1 MKRSGRNLLPFVLAV
16 LIAATALPPKAV
28 GQKDSGGIAGVVRD
42 SGGAVIPGAKV
53 SVKDVDRGTEVV
65 ITTSSQGEYVASPL
79 KIGNYSV
86 TAEKEGF
93 KKTVVG
99 PIVVNIQERPEVDI
113 TLQVGSIH
121 EVMTITSEG
130 PQLQTET
137 SELGDV
143 VNGQTATTL
152 PLNGRNFA
160 QLAQLSAGVAPAEPG
175 SRINGSYGF
184 SAGGAR
190 SAQNNF
196 LLDGVDNNSNLAD
209 LLNETN
215 FVIQPSV
222 DAIAEFKVQT
232 SAYSAEFGR
241 GNGAIL
247 NAVVKSGTNSFHG
260 DLYEFI
266 RNEKLDARNAFDAF
280 GRQPYKQNQFGAT
293 LGGPI
298 IKNRTFFF
306 GDYEGLR
313 IRQATPFLELIP
325 TPAEVPQLTG
335 GVVSGGGDF
344 SANLAGPTTF
354 QDMSG
359 QFGSAGLTYN
369 VLDCNNQQTYLG
381 EIFNTRQTQ
390 TRQTPQGAPI
400 SGNFPTGFC
409 GIPIGGY
416 AGGMP
421 TNVFPAGMIDP
432 LAAALSQYWPTP
444 NTTLQGNNFLSDPHR
459 QESRNNFDVR
469 IDHKISDKDNAFG
482 RFSYENQPSFI
493 PPPFNNLLDGGGFF
507 DGTEDNSYRSVALSE
522 VHLFKSTLINEFRLG
537 YNRIN
542 SHRYQINSNENISA
556 QLDFPNVPYG
566 PNNGGLPNITFGDG
580 TAGIGSS
587 TYLPSIE
594 KQNSFVLTDNLT
606 WIRGRHSVKFGTEVR
621 IEQFT
626 IFQPAEARG
635 SLDFSNDFT
644 DNPAEPGTGG
654 SSFATMLLGI
664 SDGGGITSLH
674 NIDYRRQIYAGFAQD
689 DWKANDRLTVN
700 LGLRYEVFGTVKE
713 HNNEEGTFVFGP
725 NSMLVPSGQNEQL
738 TPTLGMS
745 IPITHGTRGLISP
758 DLNNFAPRIG
768 FAFRA
773 MDKLV
778 VRGGYGIFYGGQ
790 ENGPYSNPSPGFNP
804 PFFSAESFSTPC
816 GNLAANPT
824 VTPGLPLNCSV
835 ASLNINGSN
844 TLANGFPSTALSDP
858 NTPELY
864 SIQPN
869 LRTPYNQQWHFGV
882 QYQMP
887 ADTMLDVSYAG
898 SRGLKLFGF
907 YNGNEAAL
915 ATLPQYAA
923 LCTANFGG
931 VLACPTAERRPA
943 HAVAPGAPPGST
955 CDLSSSVTD
964 DCDPVFDT
972 SIATFRSNDVSNYNS
987 LQVRFEKRPTHGL
1000 QFQAAYTWS
1009 HALDDAS
1016 SASLGS
1022 QNAGDFRL
1030 QNDPLLEYGN
1040 ADFDVRQRFV
1050 LSYAYDLPFGKNKA
1064 FGGNVSGVWNQIIG
1078 NWQVAGITI
1087 ATTGNWYTPTDIA
1100 TNLSTS
1106 DGGGEVASPSRPN
1119 VVGNPN
1125 GHPCVQGTL
1134 FNTCAFATNTIVGSF
1149 GDAGRNIIQGP
1160 GTQNWDISLFK
1171 MFPINEE
1178 KRLEFRAEF
1187 FNAFNHYDPEFDNP
1201 ASFNSNIA
1209 TQHGLDE
1216 TAAETGCTNGSPNS
1230 NCAFGFAQ
1238 AAHDP
1243 RFIQFALKFYF

>member
-1 MKRSGRNLLPFVLAV
+1 MKRTCRKLSPFVLAV
-16 LIAATALPPKAV
+16 LVFATALTPLAV
-28 GQKDSGGIAGVVRD
+28 GQKDSGGVAGVVRD
-42 SGGAVIPGAKV
+42 SSGAVVSGAKV
-53 SVKDVDRGTEVV
+53 SVKDVDHGTEVV
-65 ITTSSQGEYVASPL
+65 VTTGLQGEYVASPL
-79 KIGNYSV
+79 KIGSYSV
-86 TAEKEGF
+86 TAEKAGF
-93 KKTVVG
+93 KQTVVG
-99 PIVVNIQERPEVDI
+99 PIVVNIQEHPEVDI
-113 TLQVGSIH
+113 TLQVGNIR

-130 PQLQTET
+130 PRLQTET
-137 SELGDV
+137 SELGQV
-143 VNGQTATTL
+143 VNGEQATTL

-175 SRINGSYGF
+175 SRINASYGF

-190 SAQNNF
+190 SVQNNF

-209 LLNETN
+209 LLNETA

-222 DAIAEFKVQT
+222 DAIQEFKVQT

-247 NAVVKSGTNSFHG
+247 NAVIKSGTNGFHG
-260 DLYEFI
+260 DAYEFI
-266 RNEKLDARNAFDAF
+266 RNDKLDARNAFDEF

-313 IRQATPFLELIP
+313 VRQATPFLELIP
-325 TPAEVPQLTG
+325 TPAMI
-335 GVVSGGGDF
+335 SGDF
-344 SANLAGPTTF
+344 SSFLDTAAPEGVNDCSGNPTY
-354 QDMSG
+354 
-359 QFGSAGLTYN
+359 A
-369 VLDCNNQQTYLG
+369 G
-381 EIFNTRQTQ
+381 EIFNTRATQ
-390 TRQTPQGAPI
+390 A
-400 SGNFPTGFC
+400 SASSPTGFC
-409 GIPIGGY
+409 GVPIGGY
-416 AGGMP
+416 TSGGLP
-421 TNVFPAGMIDP
+421 TNIFPTTPTSLIDP
-432 LAAALSQYWPTP
+432 LAAALSAYWPTP
-444 NTTLQGNNFLSDPHR
+444 NTIASANNGGNNFFSDPHR

-469 IDHKISDKDNAFG
+469 VDHKISDSDNAFA

-507 DGTEDNSYRSVALSE
+507 DGTEDNSYRSLALSE
-522 VHLFKSTLINEFRLG
+522 VHLFKPTVINEFRFG

-542 SHRYQINSNENISA
+542 SHRFQINSNENISA
-556 QLDFPNVPYG
+556 QLNFPNVPYG

-594 KQNSFVLTDNLT
+594 KQNSFVFTDNLT
-606 WIRGRHSVKFGTEVR
+606 WIRGRHSLKFGTEVR

-626 IFQPAEARG
+626 IFQPAESRG
-635 SLDFSNDFT
+635 ALTFGNDFT
-644 DNPAEPGTGG
+644 DNPAAPGTGG

-664 SDGGGITSLH
+664 ADGGGITSLH
-674 NIDYRRQIYAGFAQD
+674 NIDYRRQIYAGFTQD
-689 DWKANDRLTVN
+689 DWKATDRLTLN
-700 LGLRYEVFGTVKE
+700 LGLRYEVFSTVKE
-713 HNNEEGTFVFGP
+713 HDDEEGTFVFGP
-725 NSMLVPSGQNEQL
+725 NALLVPTGQNEPL
-738 TPTLGMS
+738 TQTLGAS
-745 IPITHGTRGLISP
+745 IPIEHGSRGLINP
-758 DLNNFAPRIG
+758 DLNNFAPRVG

-773 MDKLV
+773 TDKLV
-778 VRGGYGIFYGGQ
+778 VRSGYGIFYGGQ

-804 PFFSAESFSTPC
+804 PFFSSEAFSMPC
-816 GNLAANPT
+816 GNLAANPAY
-824 VTPGLPLNCSV
+824 PAGNELNCSV
-835 ASLNINGSN
+835 ASLNIGGSN
-844 TLANGFPSTALSDP
+844 TLANGFPATALSNP
-858 NTPELY
+858 NAPELY
-864 SIQPN
+864 SVSPN

-882 QYQMP
+882 QYQLP
-887 ADTMLDVSYAG
+887 ADTVLEVSYAG

-907 YNGNEAAL
+907 YNGNQAFPATDPQF
-915 ATLPQYAA
+915 ATL
-923 LCTANFGG
+923 CTTNFTLLG
-931 VLACPTAERRPA
+931 CPTAPRRAA

-955 CDLSSSVTD
+955 CALLPTD
-964 DCDPVFDT
+964 DCDPVFDV
-972 SIATFRSNDVSNYNS
+972 SIATFRSNAVSNYNS
-987 LQVRFEKRPTHGL
+987 LQVRLEKHPTHGL

-1030 QNDPLLEYGN
+1030 ENNPLLEYGN

-1050 LSYAYDLPFGKNKA
+1050 LSYAYDLPFGRNKA
-1064 FGGNVSGVWNQIIG
+1064 FGGNASGVLNQIIG

-1106 DGGGEVASPSRPN
+1106 DGGGEVASASRPN

-1125 GHPCVQGTL
+1125 GHPCVPGTL
-1134 FNTCAFATNTIVGSF
+1134 FNTCAFATNTVVGAF

-1160 GTQNWDISLFK
+1160 GSQNWDISLFK
-1171 MFPINEE
+1171 IFPIREQM
-1178 KRLEFRAEF
+1178 RVEFRAEF
-1187 FNAFNHYDPEFDNP
+1187 FNAFNHYDPQFDNP
-1201 ASFNSNIA
+1201 GSFNTNIA

-1216 TAAETGCTNGSPNS
+1216 TAAETGCTNGNPNS

>member
-1 MKRSGRNLLPFVLAV
+1 MKRTCGNLLPFVLAV
-16 LIAATALPPKAV
+16 LLVALAVPPVAL
-28 GQKDSGGIAGVVRD
+28 GQKDSGGVAGVVRD
-42 SGGAVIPGAKV
+42 SAGAVVPDAKI
-53 SVKDVDRGTEVV
+53 SVKDVDRGTEMVV
-65 ITTSSQGEYVASPL
+65 TTSAQGEYAASPL
-79 KIGNYSV
+79 KIGRYSI
-86 TAEKEGF
+86 TAEKVGF

-99 PIVVNIQERPEVDI
+99 PITVNIQEHPEVDI
-113 TLQVGSIH
+113 TLQVGSIR

-143 VNGQTATTL
+143 VNGEEATTL

-222 DAIAEFKVQT
+222 DAIAEFKVET

-247 NAVVKSGTNSFHG
+247 NAVIKSGTNGFHG

-266 RNEKLDARNAFDAF
+266 RNEKLDARNAFDEF

-298 IKNRTFFF
+298 VKNRTFFF

-313 IRQATPFLELIP
+313 VRQATPFLELIP
-325 TPAEVPQLTG
+325 TPAEVAGNFSSLLDTSIVTG
-335 GVVSGGGDF
+335 
-344 SANLAGPTTF
+344 A
-354 QDMSG
+354 
-359 QFGSAGLTYN
+359 
-369 VLDCNNQQTYLG
+369 DCNGNPTYAG
-381 EIFNTRQTQ
+381 EIFNTRLTK
-390 TRQTPQGAPI
+390 P
-400 SGNFPTGFC
+400 SGSSPTGFC

-416 AGGMP
+416 SGGFP
-421 TNVFPAGMIDP
+421 TNIFPSVDP
-432 LAAALSQYWPTP
+432 LAAALSAYWPTP
-444 NTTLQGNNFLSDPHR
+444 NTTASVNNGGNNFFSDPHR

-469 IDHKISDKDNAFG
+469 IDHKINDKDNAFG

-493 PPPFNNLLDGGGFF
+493 PSPFNNVLDGGGFF
-507 DGTEDNSYRSVALSE
+507 DGNEDNSYRSVALSE
-522 VHLFKSTLINEFRLG
+522 VHLFKSNLINEFRLG

-542 SHRYQINSNENISA
+542 SHRYQLNSNENISA

-606 WIRGRHSVKFGTEVR
+606 WIRGRHSLKFGTEVR

-635 SLDFSNDFT
+635 ALSFGNDFT
-644 DNPAEPGTGG
+644 DNPAAPGTGG

-664 SDGGGITSLH
+664 ADGGGITSLH

-700 LGLRYEVFGTVKE
+700 LGLRYEVFSTVKE

-725 NSMLVPSGQNEQL
+725 NSMLVPSGQNEPL
-738 TPTLGMS
+738 TPLLAAS
-745 IPITHGTRGLISP
+745 IPIEHGSRGLINP

-773 MDKLV
+773 TNKLV
-778 VRGGYGIFYGGQ
+778 VRSGYGIFYGGQ

-804 PFFSAESFSTPC
+804 PFFSSESFSTPC
-816 GNLAANPT
+816 GNLAANPAF
-824 VTPGLPLNCSV
+824 TPGQPLNCSV

-844 TLANGFPSTALSDP
+844 TLANGFPSTALSNP

-864 SIQPN
+864 SVSPN
-869 LRTPYNQQWHFGV
+869 LRTPYNQQWHFGL

-907 YNGNEAAL
+907 YNGNEEAL

-923 LCTANFGG
+923 LCIANFGG
-931 VLACPTAERRPA
+931 VLSCPSAERRPA

-955 CDLSSSVTD
+955 CNLSPTD

-1064 FGGNVSGVWNQIIG
+1064 FGGNASGVWNQIIG
-1078 NWQVAGITI
+1078 NWQVAGIVI

-1106 DGGGEVASPSRPN
+1106 DGGGEVASASRPN

-1160 GTQNWDISLFK
+1160 GSQNWDISLFK
-1171 MFPINEE
+1171 IFPIGEQ

-1201 ASFNSNIA
+1201 SSFNTNIA

-1216 TAAETGCTNGSPNS
+1216 TAAETGCTNGNPNS

>member
-1 MKRSGRNLLPFVLAV
+1 MKRICRKLSPFVLAV
-16 LIAATALPPKAV
+16 LVFATALTPIAV
-28 GQKDSGGIAGVVRD
+28 AQKDSGGVAGVVRD
-42 SGGAVIPGAKV
+42 ASGAVVPGAKV

-65 ITTSSQGEYVASPL
+65 VTTGLQGEYTASPL
-79 KIGNYSV
+79 KIGSYSV
-86 TAEKEGF
+86 SAEKTGF

-99 PIVVNIQERPEVDI
+99 PIVVNIQEHPEVDI
-113 TLQVGSIH
+113 TLQVGNIH
-121 EVMTITSEG
+121 EVMTITSEA

-137 SELGDV
+137 SELGQV
-143 VNGQTATTL
+143 VNGAQATTL

-175 SRINGSYGF
+175 SRINASYGF

-190 SAQNNF
+190 SEQNNF

-209 LLNETN
+209 LLNETA

-222 DAIAEFKVQT
+222 DAIEEFKVQT

-247 NAVVKSGTNSFHG
+247 NAVIKSGTNSFHG
-260 DLYEFI
+260 DAYEFI
-266 RNEKLDARNAFDAF
+266 RNEKLDARNAFDTS
-280 GRQPYKQNQFGAT
+280 RQPYKQNQFGAT

-325 TPAEVPQLTG
+325 TPAEVPQVSG
-335 GVVSGGGDF
+335 GVVVGGGDF
-344 SANLAGPTTF
+344 SSNLAGPTTF
-354 QDMSG
+354 QDTNG
-359 QFGSAGLTYN
+359 QFGGVNAVYN

-381 EIFNTRQTQ
+381 ELFNTRQTQ
-390 TRQTPQGAPI
+390 QIAA

-409 GIPIGGY
+409 GVPIGGY
-416 AGGMP
+416 AGGLP
-421 TNVFPAGMIDP
+421 TNVFPTGAIDP
-432 LAAALSQYWPTP
+432 LAAALSAYWPTP
-444 NTTLQGNNFLSDPHR
+444 NTTPTVNNGGNNFLSDPHR
-459 QESRNNFDVR
+459 QETRNNFDVR

-507 DGTEDNSYRSVALSE
+507 DGTEDNSYRSLALSE
-522 VHLFKSTLINEFRLG
+522 VHLFKPNLINEFRLG

-542 SHRYQINSNENISA
+542 SHRFQINSNENISA

-594 KQNSFVLTDNLT
+594 KQNSYVFTDNLT
-606 WIRGRHSVKFGTEVR
+606 WIRGRHSLKFGTEVR
-621 IEQFT
+621 MEQFT

-635 SLDFSNDFT
+635 ALGFSNDFT
-644 DNPAEPGTGG
+644 DNPAAPGTGG
-654 SSFATMLLGI
+654 SSFATMLLGV

-689 DWKANDRLTVN
+689 DWKASERLTVN
-700 LGLRYEVFGTVKE
+700 LGLRYEVFSTVKE
-713 HNNEEGTFVFGP
+713 HNNEEGTFVYGP
-725 NSMLVPSGQNEQL
+725 NAMLVPSGQNEPLTQL
-738 TPTLGMS
+738 LGAS
-745 IPITHGTRGLISP
+745 IPIEHGSRGLINP

-773 MDKLV
+773 TDKLV
-778 VRGGYGIFYGGQ
+778 VRSGYGIFYGGQ

-804 PFFSAESFSTPC
+804 PFFSSESFSTPC

-824 VTPGLPLNCSV
+824 VTPGQPLNCSV
-835 ASLNINGSN
+835 ASLNIGGSN
-844 TLANGFPSTALSDP
+844 TLANGFPATALSNP

-864 SIQPN
+864 SVSPN

-887 ADTMLDVSYAG
+887 ANTMLDVSYAG

-907 YNGNEAAL
+907 YNGNQAVPATDPRF
-915 ATLPQYAA
+915 ATL
-923 LCTANFGG
+923 CTENGNTLLG
-931 VLACPTAERRPA
+931 CPTAPRRPA
-943 HAVAPGAPPGST
+943 HGVAPGAPAGAT
-955 CDLSSSVTD
+955 CDLGPND
-964 DCDPVFDT
+964 NCDPVFDT

-1030 QNDPLLEYGN
+1030 QTNPLLEYGN

-1064 FGGNVSGVWNQIIG
+1064 FGGNASGVLNQIIG
-1078 NWQVAGITI
+1078 GWQVAGITI
-1087 ATTGNWYTPTDIA
+1087 ATTGNWYTPTDIS

-1106 DGGGEVASPSRPN
+1106 DGGGEVASASRPN

-1125 GHPCVQGTL
+1125 AHPCVPGTL
-1134 FNTCAFATNTIVGSF
+1134 FNTCAFATNTVVGAF
-1149 GDAGRNIIQGP
+1149 GNAGRNIIQGP
-1160 GTQNWDISLFK
+1160 GVQNWDISLFK
-1171 MFPINEE
+1171 IFPIREQMHM
-1178 KRLEFRAEF
+1178 EFRAEF

-1201 ASFNSNIA
+1201 GSFNSNIA

-1216 TAAETGCTNGSPNS
+1216 TAAETGCTNGNPNS

-1243 RFIQFALKFYF
+1243 RLIQFALKFYF

>member
-1 MKRSGRNLLPFVLAV
+1 MKRTCRSLSPFVLAV
-16 LIAATALPPKAV
+16 LLVSMALPPAV
-28 GQKDSGGIAGVVRD
+28 LGQKDSGGITGVVRD
-42 SGGAVIPGAKV
+42 SAGAVIPAAKI
-53 SVKDVDRGTEVV
+53 SVKDVDRGTETVV
-65 ITTSSQGEYVASPL
+65 TTSSQGEYVASPL
-79 KIGNYSV
+79 KIGRYSV
-86 TAEKEGF
+86 TAEKDGF

-99 PIVVNIQERPEVDI
+99 PITVNIQEIPEVDI
-113 TLQVGSIH
+113 TLTVGSIH
-121 EVMTITSEG
+121 EVMTITSQG

-175 SRINGSYGF
+175 SRINASYGF

-190 SAQNNF
+190 SEQNNF
-196 LLDGVDNNSNLAD
+196 LLDGIDNNSNLAD
-209 LLNETN
+209 LLNETA

-232 SAYSAEFGR
+232 NAYSAEFGR

-247 NAVVKSGTNSFHG
+247 NASIKSGTNDFHG
-260 DLYEFI
+260 DAYEFL
-266 RNEKLDARNAFDAF
+266 RNEKLDARNAFDEF

-293 LGGPI
+293 FGGPI

-313 IRQATPFLELIP
+313 VRQATPFLELIP
-325 TPAEVPQLTG
+325 TPAEIAGNFSSILDTSIVTG
-335 GVVSGGGDF
+335 
-344 SANLAGPTTF
+344 T
-354 QDMSG
+354 
-359 QFGSAGLTYN
+359 
-369 VLDCNNQQTYLG
+369 DCNGNPTYAG
-381 EIFNTRQTQ
+381 EIFNTRLTQ
-390 TRQTPQGAPI
+390 A
-400 SGNFPTGFC
+400 SGSSPTGFC

-416 AGGMP
+416 SGGFP
-421 TNVFPAGMIDP
+421 TNIFPSVDP
-432 LAAALSQYWPTP
+432 LAARLSTYWPAP
-444 NTTLQGNNFLSDPHR
+444 NTTATANNGGNNFFSDPHR

-469 IDHKISDKDNAFG
+469 IDHKINDKDNAFG

-493 PPPFNNLLDGGGFF
+493 PSPFNNLLDGGGFF
-507 DGTEDNSYRSVALSE
+507 DGNEDNSYRSLALSE
-522 VHLFKSTLINEFRLG
+522 VHLFKSNLINEFRAG

-542 SHRYQINSNENISA
+542 SHRYQLNANENISS
-556 QLDFPNVPYG
+556 QVGFPNVPFS

-594 KQNSFVLTDNLT
+594 KQNSFVFTDNVT
-606 WIRGRHSVKFGTEVR
+606 WIRGHHSVKFGTEVR

-626 IFQPAEARG
+626 IFQPAESRG
-635 SLDFSNDFT
+635 FLTFGNDFT
-644 DNPAEPGTGG
+644 DNPAAPGTGG
-654 SSFATMLLGI
+654 SSFATMLLGVA
-664 SDGGGITSLH
+664 DGGGITSLH
-674 NIDYRRQIYAGFAQD
+674 NIDYRRQTYAGFTQD
-689 DWKANDRLTVN
+689 DWKASDRLTVN
-700 LGLRYEVFGTVKE
+700 LGLRYEVFSTVKE

-725 NSMLVPSGQNEQL
+725 NTMLVPSGQNEQL
-738 TPTLGMS
+738 TPLLAAS
-745 IPITHGTRGLISP
+745 IPITHGNRGLISP

-768 FAFRA
+768 FAFQA
-773 MDKLV
+773 MNKLV
-778 VRGGYGIFYGGQ
+778 LRGGYGIFYGGQ

-804 PFFSAESFSTPC
+804 PFFSSESFSTPC
-816 GNLAANPT
+816 GNLASNPAFPAGN
-824 VTPGLPLNCSV
+824 VLNCSI
-835 ASLNINGSN
+835 ASLNMNGSN
-844 TLANGFPSTALSDP
+844 TLANGFPPTALSNP

-864 SIQPN
+864 SISPN
-869 LRTPYNQQWHFGV
+869 LRTPYTQQWHLGW

-923 LCTANFGG
+923 LCIANFGG
-931 VLACPTAERRPA
+931 LLACPTAERRPA

-955 CDLSSSVTD
+955 CDLSPTD

-1000 QFQAAYTWS
+1000 QFQASYTWS

-1022 QNAGDFRL
+1022 QNAGDFRF

-1064 FGGNVSGVWNQIIG
+1064 FGGSASGVWNQIIG

-1087 ATTGNWYTPTDIA
+1087 ASTGNWYTPTDIA

-1106 DGGGEVASPSRPN
+1106 DGGGEVASAARPN

-1125 GHPCVQGTL
+1125 GHPCVPGTL
-1134 FNTCAFATNTIVGSF
+1134 FNTCAFATNTVIGSF

-1160 GTQNWDISLFK
+1160 GVQNWDISLFK
-1171 MFPINEE
+1171 IFPISEQ
-1178 KRLEFRAEF
+1178 KHLEFRAEF
-1187 FNAFNHYDPEFDNP
+1187 FNAFNHYDAEFDNP
-1201 ASFNSNIA
+1201 GSFNTNIA
-1209 TQHGLDE
+1209 TQHGTDE
-1216 TAAETGCTNGSPNS
+1216 TAAETGCSNGNTNS

>member
-1 MKRSGRNLLPFVLAV
+1 MKRSRRSLSPFVLAV
-16 LIAATALPPKAV
+16 LVVAIAVPPSAV

-53 SVKDVDRGTEVV
+53 SVKDVDRGTETAV
-65 ITTSSQGEYVASPL
+65 TTGAQGEYVASPL
-79 KIGNYSV
+79 KIGSYSV

-99 PIVVNIQERPEVDI
+99 PIVVNIQEHPEVDI
-113 TLQVGSIH
+113 TLTVGSIR
-121 EVMTITSEG
+121 EVMTITSTG

-137 SELGDV
+137 SELGQV
-143 VNGQTATTL
+143 VNGQEATTL

-175 SRINGSYGF
+175 SRINASYGF

-190 SAQNNF
+190 SEQNNF

-209 LLNETN
+209 LLNETA

-222 DAIAEFKVQT
+222 DAIQEFKVQT

-247 NAVVKSGTNSFHG
+247 NAVIKSGTNGFHG
-260 DLYEFI
+260 DVYEFL
-266 RNEKLDARNAFDAF
+266 RNEKFDARNAFDTS
-280 GRQPYKQNQFGAT
+280 RQPYKQNQFGAT
-293 LGGPI
+293 LGGPL

-325 TPAEVPQLTG
+325 TPSEVPQLSG
-335 GVVSGGGDF
+335 AVVVGGGDF
-344 SANLAGPTTF
+344 SSNLAGPVTF
-354 QDMSG
+354 QDTNG
-359 QFGSAGLTYN
+359 QFGSLNAVYP

-381 EIFNTRQTQ
+381 ELFNTRQTLPV
-390 TRQTPQGAPI
+390 TA
-400 SGNFPTGFC
+400 SGNFSTGFC
-409 GIPIGGY
+409 GVPIGGY

-421 TNVFPAGMIDP
+421 TNIFPAGTIDP
-432 LAAALSQYWPTP
+432 LAAALSAYWPTP
-444 NTTLQGNNFLSDPHR
+444 NTTPTVNNGGNNFLSDPHR
-459 QESRNNFDVR
+459 QETRNNFDVR

-507 DGTEDNSYRSVALSE
+507 DGTEDNSYRSLALSE
-522 VHLFKSTLINEFRLG
+522 VHLFKPNVINEFRLG

-542 SHRYQINSNENISA
+542 SHRFQINSNENISA
-556 QLDFPNVPYG
+556 QLNFPNVPFG

-594 KQNSFVLTDNLT
+594 KQNSFVFTDNLT
-606 WIRGRHSVKFGTEVR
+606 WVRGRHSLKFGTEVR

-635 SLDFSNDFT
+635 ALSFGNDFT
-644 DNPAEPGTGG
+644 DNPAAPGSGG
-654 SSFATMLLGI
+654 SSFATMLLGVA
-664 SDGGGITSLH
+664 DGGGITSLH

-689 DWKANDRLTVN
+689 DWKATDRLTVN
-700 LGLRYEVFGTVKE
+700 LGLRYEVFSTVKE

-725 NSMLVPSGQNEQL
+725 NSILVPSGQNEPLTQL
-738 TPTLGMS
+738 LGASM
-745 IPITHGTRGLISP
+745 PIEHGSRGLINP

-768 FAFRA
+768 FALRA
-773 MDKLV
+773 TDKLV
-778 VRGGYGIFYGGQ
+778 IRSGYGIFYGGQ

-804 PFFSAESFSTPC
+804 PFFSSESFSSPC
-816 GNLAANPT
+816 ENLASNPAF
-824 VTPGLPLNCSV
+824 PAGNPLNCSI
-835 ASLNINGSN
+835 ASLNMGGSN
-844 TLANGFPSTALSDP
+844 TLANGFPATALSNP

-864 SIQPN
+864 SVSPN

-907 YNGNEAAL
+907 YNGNQAVP
-915 ATLPQYAA
+915 ATDPLFATA
-923 LCTANFGG
+923 CTTNGNTLLG
-931 VLACPTAERRPA
+931 CPTAPRRPA
-943 HAVAPGAPPGST
+943 HGVAPGAPAGAT
-955 CDLSSSVTD
+955 CDLGPND

-1000 QFQAAYTWS
+1000 SFQASYTWS

-1030 QNDPLLEYGN
+1030 QTDPMLEYGN

-1050 LSYAYDLPFGKNKA
+1050 MSYAYELPFGKNKA
-1064 FGGNVSGVWNQIIG
+1064 FGGNASGLLNQIIG
-1078 NWQVAGITI
+1078 GWQVAGIVI
-1087 ATTGNWYTPTDIA
+1087 ATTGNWYTPTDIS
-1100 TNLSTS
+1100 TDKSTS
-1106 DGGGEVASPSRPN
+1106 DGGGEVASASRPN
-1119 VVGNPN
+1119 VVENPN
-1125 GHPCVQGTL
+1125 GHPCVPGTL
-1134 FNTCAFATNTIVGSF
+1134 FNTCAFATNTVIGAF

-1171 MFPINEE
+1171 FFPIREQMH
-1178 KRLEFRAEF
+1178 LEFRAEF

-1201 ASFNSNIA
+1201 GSFNTNIA

-1216 TAAETGCTNGSPNS
+1216 TALETGCTNGNLNS

-1243 RFIQFALKFYF
+1243 RLIQFALKFYF

>member
-1 MKRSGRNLLPFVLAV
+1 MKIACRNLSPFVLAV
-16 LIAATALPPKAV
+16 LLVAMAVPPLAL
-28 GQKDSGGIAGVVRD
+28 GQKDSGGVAGVVRD
-42 SGGAVIPGAKV
+42 PAGAVVPGVKI

-65 ITTSSQGEYVASPL
+65 VTTSAQGEYVASPL
-79 KIGNYSV
+79 KIGNYSI
-86 TAEKEGF
+86 TAEKAGF
-93 KKTVVG
+93 KKTVIG
-99 PIVVNIQERPEVDI
+99 PIVVNIQEHPEVDI
-113 TLQVGSIH
+113 ALTVGSIH

-175 SRINGSYGF
+175 SRVNATYGF

-190 SAQNNF
+190 TEQNNF

-209 LLNETN
+209 LLNETT
-215 FVIQPSV
+215 FVIQPSI

-232 SAYSAEFGR
+232 NSYSAEFGR

-247 NAVVKSGTNSFHG
+247 NAVIKSGTNGFHG

-293 LGGPI
+293 IGGPL

-325 TPAEVPQLTG
+325 TPAMI
-335 GVVSGGGDF
+335 GGDF
-344 SANLAGPTTF
+344 SSLLTTTVT
-354 QDMSG
+354 G
-359 QFGSAGLTYN
+359 T
-369 VLDCNNQQTYLG
+369 DCNGQNTYAG
-381 EIFNTRQTQ
+381 EIFNTRLTQ
-390 TRQTPQGAPI
+390 VLA
-400 SGNFPTGFC
+400 SSPTGFC
-409 GIPIGGY
+409 GVPIGGAY
-416 AGGMP
+416 PAGGMP
-421 TNVFPAGMIDP
+421 SNIFPSVDP
-432 LAAALSQYWPTP
+432 LAATISTYWPTP
-444 NTTLQGNNFLSDPHR
+444 NANIGGDNFLSDPHR

-507 DGTEDNSYRSVALSE
+507 DGVEDNSYRSLALSE
-522 VHLFKSTLINEFRLG
+522 VHLFKSNLINEFRFG

-542 SHRYQINSNENISA
+542 SHRYQLNANEDISS

-587 TYLPSIE
+587 GYLPSIE

-606 WIRGRHSVKFGTEVR
+606 WIRGHHSLKYGTEVR

-626 IFQPAEARG
+626 IFQPADSRG
-635 SLDFSNDFT
+635 SLAFGNDFT
-644 DNPAEPGTGG
+644 DNPAAPGTGG
-654 SSFATMLLGI
+654 SSFATMLLGVA
-664 SDGGGITSLH
+664 DGGGITSLH
-674 NIDYRRQIYAGFAQD
+674 NIDYRRQIYAGFGQD
-689 DWKANDRLTVN
+689 DWKVSDRLTVN
-700 LGLRYEVFGTVKE
+700 MGLRYEVFSTVKE
-713 HNNEEGTFVFGP
+713 HNNEEGTFVL
-725 NSMLVPSGQNEQL
+725 SSASLLVPDGQNETL
-738 TPTLGMS
+738 TPTLAAS
-745 IPITHGTRGLISP
+745 IPIIHGSRGLIPP
-758 DLNNFAPRIG
+758 DLHNFAPRIG

-773 MDKLV
+773 TDKLV
-778 VRGGYGIFYGGQ
+778 VRSGYGIFYGGQ

-804 PFFSAESFSTPC
+804 PFFSSESFAAPC
-816 GNLAANPT
+816 SNLASNPFYAPGTPSAN
-824 VTPGLPLNCSV
+824 PLNCSELQ
-835 ASLNINGSN
+835 LNTVPTGGATNSN
-844 TLANGFPSTALSDP
+844 TLANGFPANALSNP
-858 NTPELY
+858 NSPELY

-869 LRTPYNQQWHFGV
+869 LKIPFNQQYHFGL

-887 ADTMLDVSYAG
+887 ADTVLDVSYAG
-898 SRGLKLFGF
+898 SHGERLYGF
-907 YNGNEAAL
+907 YNGNEVVPASD
-915 ATLPQYAA
+915 PQFAA
-923 LCTANFGG
+923 LCAASFGN
-931 VLACPTAERRPA
+931 LLNCPTAPRRPVHGA
-943 HAVAPGAPPGST
+943 TPGAPGP
-955 CDLSSSVTD
+955 CDLNNATD
-964 DCDPVFDT
+964 PNNCNPVFDT
-972 SIATFRSNDVSNYNS
+972 GIATFRSNDLSNYNS

-1000 QFQAAYTWS
+1000 QFQVAYTWS

-1022 QNAGDFRL
+1022 QNQGDFRL
-1030 QNDPLLEYGN
+1030 QTNPMLEYGS

-1064 FGGNVSGVWNQIIG
+1064 FGGNASGVLNQIIG

-1087 ATTGNWYTPTDIA
+1087 ATTGNWFTPTDIS

-1106 DGGGEVASPSRPN
+1106 DGGGEVASASRPN

-1125 GHPCVQGTL
+1125 GQPCVPGTL
-1134 FNTCAFATNTIVGSF
+1134 FNTCAFATNAVIGSF

-1160 GTQNWDISLFK
+1160 GVQNWDISLFK
-1171 MFPINEE
+1171 IFPISEQ
-1178 KRLEFRAEF
+1178 KRVEFRAEF
-1187 FNAFNHYDPEFDNP
+1187 FNAFNHYDPEFSNP
-1201 ASFNSNIA
+1201 GNFSDTNLA
-1209 TQHGLDE
+1209 TEHGLGE
-1216 TAAETGCTNGSPNS
+1216 TAAEAGCSNNNTNS

>member
-1 MKRSGRNLLPFVLAV
+1 MKRSGRKLLPFVLAV
-16 LIAATALPPKAV
+16 LVVAAALPPQAF

-42 SGGAVIPGAKV
+42 SAGAVIPDAKV

-65 ITTSSQGEYVASPL
+65 VTTSSQGEYVASPL
-79 KIGNYSV
+79 KIGSYTV
-86 TAEKEGF
+86 TAEKAGF
-93 KKTVVG
+93 KKTAVG
-99 PIVVNIQERPEVDI
+99 PITVNIQEHPEVDI

-121 EVMTITSEG
+121 EVMTITSQG

-137 SELGDV
+137 SELGQV
-143 VNGQTATTL
+143 VNGEEATTL

-160 QLAQLSAGVAPAEPG
+160 QLAQLTAGVAPAEPG

-184 SAGGAR
+184 SADGAR
-190 SAQNNF
+190 SEQNNF

-209 LLNETN
+209 LLNETA

-232 SAYSAEFGR
+232 NSYSAEFGR

-247 NAVVKSGTNSFHG
+247 NAVIKSGTNGLHG

-266 RNEKLDARNAFDAF
+266 RNDKLDARNAFDEF
-280 GRQPYKQNQFGAT
+280 GRQPYQQNQFGAT

-313 IRQATPFLELIP
+313 VRQATPFLELIP
-325 TPAEVPQLTG
+325 TPAEVAGNFSSLLDTSIVTG
-335 GVVSGGGDF
+335 
-344 SANLAGPTTF
+344 T
-354 QDMSG
+354 
-359 QFGSAGLTYN
+359 
-369 VLDCNNQQTYLG
+369 DCNGQNTYAG
-381 EIFNTRQTQ
+381 EIFNTRLTQ
-390 TRQTPQGAPI
+390 AL
-400 SGNFPTGFC
+400 SPTTFC

-416 AGGMP
+416 SGGFP
-421 TNVFPAGMIDP
+421 TNVFPSVDP
-432 LAAALSQYWPTP
+432 LAAALSAYWPTP
-444 NTTLQGNNFLSDPHR
+444 NTTASANNGGNNFFSDPHR
-459 QESRNNFDVR
+459 QESRNNFDIR
-469 IDHKISDKDNAFG
+469 IDHKINDKDNAFG

-493 PPPFNNLLDGGGFF
+493 PSPFNNLLDGGGFF
-507 DGTEDNSYRSVALSE
+507 DGNEDNSYRSVALSE
-522 VHLFKSTLINEFRLG
+522 VHLFKSNLINEFRLG

-542 SHRYQINSNENISA
+542 SHRYQLNSDENISA

-606 WIRGRHSVKFGTEVR
+606 WIRGHHSLKFGTEVR

-635 SLDFSNDFT
+635 ALSFGNDFT
-644 DNPAEPGTGG
+644 DNPAAPGTGG

-664 SDGGGITSLH
+664 ADGGGITSLH
-674 NIDYRRQIYAGFAQD
+674 NIDYRRQIYAGFGQD

-700 LGLRYEVFGTVKE
+700 LGLRYEVFSTVKE
-713 HNNEEGTFVFGP
+713 HNDEEGTFVFGP
-725 NSMLVPSGQNEQL
+725 NSLLVPTGQNEAL
-738 TPTLGMS
+738 TPLLAAS
-745 IPITHGTRGLISP
+745 IPIQHGSRGLISP

-768 FAFRA
+768 FAYRA
-773 MDKLV
+773 TNKLV
-778 VRGGYGIFYGGQ
+778 VRSGYGIFYGGQ

-804 PFFSAESFSTPC
+804 PFFSSESLSTPC
-816 GNLAANPT
+816 GNLAANPA
-824 VTPGLPLNCSV
+824 VTPGQPLNCSI
-835 ASLNINGSN
+835 ASLNMNGSN
-844 TLANGFPSTALSDP
+844 TLANGFPPTALSNP

-864 SIQPN
+864 SVSPN

-923 LCTANFGG
+923 LCIANFGG

-943 HAVAPGAPPGST
+943 HGIAPGAPPGST
-955 CDLSSSVTD
+955 CNLSLTD

-972 SIATFRSNDVSNYNS
+972 SLATFRSNDVSNYNS

-1022 QNAGDFRL
+1022 QNAGDFRF

-1050 LSYAYDLPFGKNKA
+1050 MSYAYDLPFGKNKA
-1064 FGGNVSGVWNQIIG
+1064 FGGSASGIWNQIIG
-1078 NWQVAGITI
+1078 NWQVAGIVI

-1106 DGGGEVASPSRPN
+1106 DGGGEVASASRPN
-1119 VVGNPN
+1119 VVGNPD

-1171 MFPINEE
+1171 IFPITEQ

-1201 ASFNSNIA
+1201 SSFNTNIA

-1216 TAAETGCTNGSPNS
+1216 TAAETGCSNGNTNS

>member
-1 MKRSGRNLLPFVLAV
+1 MKRTCLNLSPFVLAV
-16 LIAATALPPKAV
+16 LVVLAVPPLAV

-42 SGGAVIPGAKV
+42 SGGAVVPGVKV
-53 SVKDVDRGTEVV
+53 TIKDVDRGTEVV
-65 ITTSSQGEYVASPL
+65 VTTSAQGEYVANPL
-79 KIGNYSV
+79 KIGSYSV
-86 TAEKEGF
+86 SAEKTGF
-93 KKTVVG
+93 RRTVVG
-99 PIVVNIQERPEVDI
+99 PIVVNIQEHPEVDF

-121 EVMTITSEG
+121 EVVTITSEG

-175 SRINGSYGF
+175 SRINASYGF

-190 SAQNNF
+190 SEQNNF
-196 LLDGVDNNSNLAD
+196 LLDGIDNNSNLAD
-209 LLNETN
+209 LLNETA

-232 SAYSAEFGR
+232 NSYSAEFGR

-247 NAVVKSGTNSFHG
+247 NAAIKSGTNGFHG
-260 DLYEFI
+260 DAYEFL
-266 RNEKLDARNAFDAF
+266 RNDKLDARNAFDTV
-280 GRQPYKQNQFGAT
+280 RQPYKQNQFGAT

-325 TPAEVPQLTG
+325 TPAMITG
-335 GVVSGGGDF
+335 NF
-344 SANLAGPTTF
+344 SSFLVTSTVTGK
-354 QDMSG
+354 
-359 QFGSAGLTYN
+359 
-369 VLDCNNQQTYLG
+369 DCNGNPTYAG
-381 EIFNTRQTQ
+381 EIFNTRLTE
-390 TRQTPQGAPI
+390 A
-400 SGNFPTGFC
+400 SASSPTGFC

-416 AGGMP
+416 ANGFP
-421 TNVFPAGMIDP
+421 TNIFPAHSIDP
-432 LAAALSQYWPTP
+432 LAARLSAFWPAP
-444 NTTLQGNNFLSDPHR
+444 NTTPTANNGGNNFLSDPER
-459 QESRNNFDVR
+459 QETRNNFDVR
-469 IDHKISDKDNAFG
+469 IDHKIGDKDNSFG

-493 PPPFNNLLDGGGFF
+493 PPPFNNELDGGGFF
-507 DGTEDNSYRSVALSE
+507 DGVEDDSYRSLALSE
-522 VHLFKSTLINEFRLG
+522 VHLFQPTVINEFRFG

-542 SHRYQINSNENISA
+542 AHRFQLNANEDLAA
-556 QLDFPNVPYG
+556 QLDFPGVPYS
-566 PNNGGLPNITFGDG
+566 PDNGGLPNITFGDG

-587 TYLPSIE
+587 EYLPSIE

-606 WIRGRHSVKFGTEVR
+606 WIKGRHSLKFGTEVR

-626 IFQPAEARG
+626 IFQPAASRG
-635 SLDFSNDFT
+635 GLTFGNDFT
-644 DNPAEPGTGG
+644 DNPAAPGTGG
-654 SSFATMLLGI
+654 SSFATMLLGVA
-664 SDGGGITSLH
+664 DGGVITSLH
-674 NIDYRRQIYAGFAQD
+674 NIDYRRQIYAGFTQD
-689 DWKANDRLTVN
+689 DWKATDRLTLN
-700 LGLRYEVFGTVKE
+700 LGLRYEVFSTVKE

-725 NSMLVPSGQNEQL
+725 NSMLVPQGQNEPL
-738 TPTLGMS
+738 TPTLAAS

-758 DLNNFAPRIG
+758 DLDNFAPRFG
-768 FAFRA
+768 FAFQA

-804 PFFSAESFSTPC
+804 PFFSSEAYSTPC
-816 GNLAANPT
+816 GNLASNPAF
-824 VTPGLPLNCSV
+824 PAGNALNCSV

-844 TLANGFPSTALSDP
+844 TLANGFPSNALSNP
-858 NTPELY
+858 NAPELY

-869 LRTPYNQQWHFGV
+869 LRIPFTQQWHFGV

-887 ADTMLDVSYAG
+887 AQTVLDVSYAA
-898 SRGLKLFGF
+898 SRGLRLYGF
-907 YNGNEAAL
+907 YNGNQAAP
-915 ATLPQYAA
+915 ATLPQFAA

-931 VLACPTAERRPA
+931 LLSCPTAERRPA
-943 HAVAPGAPPGST
+943 HAVDPGAPAGST
-955 CDLSSSVTD
+955 CNLSLTD

-1000 QFQAAYTWS
+1000 QFQLAYTWS

-1022 QNAGDFRL
+1022 QNQGDFRL
-1030 QNDPLLEYGN
+1030 QNNPMLEYGN

-1050 LSYAYDLPFGKNKA
+1050 LSYAYDLPFGKNKP

-1078 NWQVAGITI
+1078 NWQVAGITL
-1087 ATTGNWYTPTDIA
+1087 ATTGNWYTPTDIS

-1106 DGGGEVASPSRPN
+1106 DGGGEVASASRPN

-1134 FNTCAFATNTIVGSF
+1134 FNTCAFATNTVIGSF

-1160 GTQNWDISLFK
+1160 GIQNWDISLYKF
-1171 MFPINEE
+1171 FPISEQ
-1178 KRLEFRAEF
+1178 KRIEFRAEF
-1187 FNAFNHYDPEFDNP
+1187 FNAFNHYDPEFSNP
-1201 ASFNSNIA
+1201 GNFSDTNIA
-1209 TQHGLDE
+1209 TEHGLDE
-1216 TAAETGCTNGSPNS
+1216 TAAETGCTNGNSNS

-1243 RFIQFALKFYF
+1243 RFIQFGLKFYF

>member
-1 MKRSGRNLLPFVLAV
+1 MRWAMKRSGQRLSPFVLAV
-16 LIAATALPPKAV
+16 LVAATALPPQAFA
-28 GQKDSGGIAGVVRD
+28 QKDSGGIAGVVRD
-42 SGGAVIPGAKV
+42 SAGAVVPGAKV
-53 SVKDVDRGTEVV
+53 SVTDVDRGTEVV
-65 ITTSSQGEYVASPL
+65 VTTSSQGEYVASPL
-79 KIGNYSV
+79 KIGSYTV
-86 TAEKEGF
+86 TVEKDGF
-93 KKTVVG
+93 KKTAVG
-99 PIVVNIQERPEVDI
+99 PITVNIQEHPEVDI
-113 TLQVGSIH
+113 ALQVGSIH
-121 EVMTITSEG
+121 EVMTITSQG

-175 SRINGSYGF
+175 SRVNATYGF

-190 SAQNNF
+190 TEQNNF

-209 LLNETN
+209 LLNETT

-232 SAYSAEFGR
+232 NSYGAEFGR

-247 NAVVKSGTNSFHG
+247 NAVIKSGTNGFHG

-266 RNEKLDARNAFDAF
+266 RNDKLDARNAFDEF

-313 IRQATPFLELIP
+313 VRQATPFLELIP
-325 TPAEVPQLTG
+325 TPAEVGGNFSSLLDTSIVTG
-335 GVVSGGGDF
+335 
-344 SANLAGPTTF
+344 T
-354 QDMSG
+354 
-359 QFGSAGLTYN
+359 
-369 VLDCNNQQTYLG
+369 DCNGNPTYAG
-381 EIFNTRQTQ
+381 EIFNTRLTQ
-390 TRQTPQGAPI
+390 ALP
-400 SGNFPTGFC
+400 SSPTGFC

-416 AGGMP
+416 SGGFP
-421 TNVFPAGMIDP
+421 TNIFPSVDS
-432 LAAALSQYWPTP
+432 LAATISTYWPTP
-444 NTTLQGNNFLSDPHR
+444 NATASAINGGNNFFSDPHR

-469 IDHKISDKDNAFG
+469 IDHKINDKDNAFG

-493 PPPFNNLLDGGGFF
+493 PSPFNNLLDGGGFF
-507 DGTEDNSYRSVALSE
+507 DGTEDNSYRSLALSE
-522 VHLFKSTLINEFRLG
+522 VHLFRPTLVNEFRLG

-542 SHRYQINSNENISA
+542 SHRYQLNSGENLSA

-587 TYLPSIE
+587 EYLPSIE
-594 KQNSFVLTDNLT
+594 KQNSFVFTDNVT
-606 WIRGRHSVKFGTEVR
+606 WIRGHHSLKFGTEVR

-635 SLDFSNDFT
+635 ALTFGNDFT
-644 DNPAEPGTGG
+644 DNPAAPGTGG
-654 SSFATMLLGI
+654 SSFASMLLGI
-664 SDGGGITSLH
+664 PDGGGITSLH

-700 LGLRYEVFGTVKE
+700 LGLRYEVFSTVKE
-713 HNNEEGTFVFGP
+713 HNNEEGTFVFGT
-725 NSMLVPSGQNEQL
+725 NSILVPSGQNEQL
-738 TPTLGMS
+738 TPLLAAT
-745 IPITHGTRGLISP
+745 IPIEHGSRGLISP

-773 MDKLV
+773 TNKLV
-778 VRGGYGIFYGGQ
+778 VRSGYGIFYGGQ

-804 PFFSAESFSTPC
+804 PFFSSESLSTPC
-816 GNLAANPT
+816 GNLAANPA
-824 VTPGLPLNCSV
+824 VTPGLPLNCSI
-835 ASLNINGSN
+835 ASLNMNGSN
-844 TLANGFPSTALSDP
+844 TLANGFPPTALSNP

-864 SIQPN
+864 SVSPS
-869 LRTPYNQQWHFGV
+869 LRTPYNQQWHLGV

-907 YNGNEAAL
+907 YNGNEAEL
-915 ATLPQYAA
+915 ATLPQFAA
-923 LCTANFGG
+923 LCAANFGSP
-931 VLACPTAERRPA
+931 LACPSAPRRPA
-943 HAVAPGAPPGST
+943 NGVTPGLPPGST
-955 CDLSSSVTD
+955 CDLNNATD
-964 DCDPVFDT
+964 YLNCNPVFDT
-972 SIATFRSNDVSNYNS
+972 SIATFRSDDVSNYNS

-1022 QNAGDFRL
+1022 QNQGDFRF
-1030 QNDPLLEYGN
+1030 QHDPLLEYGN

-1064 FGGNVSGVWNQIIG
+1064 FGGNASGVWNQIIG

-1087 ATTGNWYTPTDIA
+1087 ATTGNWYTPTDIS
-1100 TNLSTS
+1100 TNLSTAP

-1125 GHPCVQGTL
+1125 AHPCVPGTL

-1149 GDAGRNIIQGP
+1149 GDSGRNIIQGP
-1160 GTQNWDISLFK
+1160 GVQNWDISLFK
-1171 MFPINEE
+1171 MFPISEQ

-1187 FNAFNHYDPEFDNP
+1187 FNAFNHFDPEFSNP
-1201 ASFNSNIA
+1201 GNFSDTNIA
-1209 TQHGLDE
+1209 TEHGLDE
-1216 TAAETGCTNGSPNS
+1216 TVAAAGCSNNNTNS

>member
-1 MKRSGRNLLPFVLAV
+1 MKRTCRNLSPFVLAV
-16 LIAATALPPKAV
+16 LLVAMAVPPAAL
-28 GQKDSGGIAGVVRD
+28 GQKDSGGVAGIVRD

-53 SVKDVDRGTEVV
+53 SVKDVDRGTETVV
-65 ITTSSQGEYVASPL
+65 TTGAQGEYVASPL
-79 KIGNYSV
+79 KIGSYNV

-93 KKTVVG
+93 KKTAVG
-99 PIVVNIQERPEVDI
+99 PIVVNIQEHPEVDI
-113 TLQVGSIH
+113 TLTVGSIR
-121 EVMTITSEG
+121 EVMTITSQG
-130 PQLQTET
+130 QQLQTET
-137 SELGDV
+137 SELGQV
-143 VNGQTATTL
+143 VNGDEATTL

-175 SRINGSYGF
+175 SRINASYGF

-190 SAQNNF
+190 SEQNNF
-196 LLDGVDNNSNLAD
+196 LLDGIDNNSNLAD
-209 LLNETN
+209 LLNETA

-222 DAIAEFKVQT
+222 DAIQEFKVQT

-247 NAVVKSGTNSFHG
+247 NAVIKSGTNGFHG
-260 DLYEFI
+260 DVYEFL
-266 RNEKLDARNAFDAF
+266 RNEKFDARNAFDTS
-280 GRQPYKQNQFGAT
+280 RQPYKQNQFGAT
-293 LGGPI
+293 LGGPL

-313 IRQATPFLELIP
+313 IRQATPFLELIS

-354 QDMSG
+354 QDSNG
-359 QFGSAGLTYN
+359 QFGPANATYN
-369 VLDCNNQQTYLG
+369 VLDCNSQQTYLG

-390 TRQTPQGAPI
+390 QVTA

-409 GIPIGGY
+409 GVPIGGY
-416 AGGMP
+416 AGGLP
-421 TNVFPAGMIDP
+421 TNIFPANMVDP

-444 NTTLQGNNFLSDPHR
+444 NTTIQGNNFLSDPHR

-621 IEQFT
+621 VEQFT

-635 SLDFSNDFT
+635 ALDFGNDFT
-644 DNPAEPGTGG
+644 DNPAAPGTGG

-664 SDGGGITSLH
+664 ADGGGITSLH

-700 LGLRYEVFGTVKE
+700 LGLRYEVFSTVKE

-725 NSMLVPSGQNEQL
+725 NSMLVPSGQSEIL
-738 TPTLGMS
+738 TPLLAAS
-745 IPITHGTRGLISP
+745 IPITHGTRGPISP
-758 DLNNFAPRIG
+758 DLNNFAPRVG
-768 FAFRA
+768 FAYRA

-816 GNLAANPT
+816 GNLAANPS
-824 VTPGLPLNCSV
+824 VTPGQPLNCSI
-835 ASLNINGSN
+835 ASLNMNGSN
-844 TLANGFPSTALSDP
+844 TLANGFPATALSNP

-864 SIQPN
+864 SIEPN

-907 YNGNEAAL
+907 YNGNEAVP
-915 ATLPQYAA
+915 ATDPRFAA
-923 LCTANFGG
+923 LCIANFGG
-931 VLACPTAERRPA
+931 VLSCPTAERRPA
-943 HAVAPGAPPGST
+943 HGVAPGAPPGST
-955 CDLSSSVTD
+955 CNLSNTD

-1064 FGGNVSGVWNQIIG
+1064 FGGNASGVWNQIIG
-1078 NWQVAGITI
+1078 NWQIAGIVI

-1100 TNLSTS
+1100 TNLSSS
-1106 DGGGEVASPSRPN
+1106 DGGGEVASASRPN

-1134 FNTCAFATNTIVGSF
+1134 FNTCAFATNTVVGAF

-1171 MFPINEE
+1171 IFPIGEQ
-1178 KRLEFRAEF
+1178 KRFEFRAEF

-1201 ASFNSNIA
+1201 GSFNSNIA

-1216 TAAETGCTNGSPNS
+1216 IPPAGQPLNALTGCPNGNSNS

>member
-1 MKRSGRNLLPFVLAV
+1 MKRNCRSFSPFVLAV
-16 LIAATALPPKAV
+16 LLVAMVVPPVAL
-28 GQKDSGGIAGVVRD
+28 GQKDSGGIAGIVRD
-42 SGGAVIPGAKV
+42 PGGAVVPGVKI
-53 SVKDVDRGTEVV
+53 SIKDVDRGTEVV
-65 ITTSSQGEYVASPL
+65 VTTGSQGEYTASPL
-79 KIGNYSV
+79 KIGSYSV
-86 TAEKEGF
+86 TAEKAGF

-99 PIVVNIQERPEVDI
+99 PITVNIQEHPEVDFA
-113 TLQVGSIH
+113 LQVGSIH

-175 SRINGSYGF
+175 SRVNATYGF

-190 SAQNNF
+190 TEQNNF

-209 LLNETN
+209 LLNETT

-232 SAYSAEFGR
+232 NSYSAEFGR

-247 NAVVKSGTNSFHG
+247 NAVIKSGTNGFHG

-266 RNEKLDARNAFDAF
+266 RNDKLDARNAFDEF
-280 GRQPYKQNQFGAT
+280 GRQPYQQNQFGAT

-298 IKNRTFFF
+298 VKNRTFFF

-313 IRQATPFLELIP
+313 VRQATPFLELIP
-325 TPAEVPQLTG
+325 TPAEVAGNFSSLLDTSIVTG
-335 GVVSGGGDF
+335 
-344 SANLAGPTTF
+344 T
-354 QDMSG
+354 
-359 QFGSAGLTYN
+359 
-369 VLDCNNQQTYLG
+369 DCNSNPTYAG
-381 EIFNTRQTQ
+381 EIFNTRLTQ
-390 TRQTPQGAPI
+390 VLP
-400 SGNFPTGFC
+400 SSPTGFC

-416 AGGMP
+416 SGGFP
-421 TNVFPAGMIDP
+421 TNVFPSVDP
-432 LAAALSQYWPTP
+432 LAAALSVYWPTP
-444 NTTLQGNNFLSDPHR
+444 NATASANNGGNNFFSDPHR

-469 IDHKISDKDNAFG
+469 IDHKINDKDNAFG

-507 DGTEDNSYRSVALSE
+507 DGTEDNSYRSLALSE
-522 VHLFKSTLINEFRLG
+522 VHLFKSNLINEFRFG

-542 SHRYQINSNENISA
+542 SHRYQINANEDISA
-556 QLDFPNVPYG
+556 QLNFPNVPYG
-566 PNNGGLPNITFGDG
+566 PDNGGLPNITFGDG

-587 TYLPSIE
+587 GYLPSIE

-606 WIRGRHSVKFGTEVR
+606 WIRGHHSLKYGTEVR

-626 IFQPAEARG
+626 IFQPADSRG
-635 SLDFSNDFT
+635 SLAFGNDFT
-644 DNPAEPGTGG
+644 DNPADPGTGG
-654 SSFATMLLGI
+654 SSFASMLLGVA
-664 SDGGGITSLH
+664 DGGGITSLH
-674 NIDYRRQIYAGFAQD
+674 NIDYRRQIYAGFGQD
-689 DWKANDRLTVN
+689 DWKVSDRLTVN
-700 LGLRYEVFGTVKE
+700 MGLRYEVFSTVKE
-713 HNNEEGTFVFGP
+713 HNNEEGTFVL
-725 NSMLVPSGQNEQL
+725 SSASLLVPDGQNKTL
-738 TPTLGMS
+738 TPTLAAS
-745 IPITHGTRGLISP
+745 IPIIHGSRGLIPP
-758 DLNNFAPRIG
+758 DLHNFAPRIG

-773 MDKLV
+773 TNKLV
-778 VRGGYGIFYGGQ
+778 VRSGYGIFYGGQ

-804 PFFSAESFSTPC
+804 PFFSSESFSAPCSTLASNPFYAPGTPVQ
-816 GNLAANPT
+816 N
-824 VTPGLPLNCSV
+824 PLNCSELQ
-835 ASLNINGSN
+835 LNTVPTGGNTNSN
-844 TLANGFPSTALSDP
+844 TLANGFPANALSNP
-858 NTPELY
+858 NSPELY

-869 LRTPYNQQWHFGV
+869 LKIPFNQQYHFGV

-887 ADTMLDVSYAG
+887 ADTVLDISYAG
-898 SRGLKLFGF
+898 SHGQRLYGF
-907 YNGNEAAL
+907 YNGNEIVPASD
-915 ATLPQYAA
+915 PQFAA
-923 LCTANFGG
+923 LCAANFGP
-931 VLACPTAERRPA
+931 LLNCPTAPRRPVHGA
-943 HAVAPGAPPGST
+943 TPGATGP
-955 CDLSSSVTD
+955 CDLNNATD
-964 DCDPVFDT
+964 PNNCNPVFDT
-972 SIATFRSNDVSNYNS
+972 GIATFRSNDLSNYNS

-1022 QNAGDFRL
+1022 QNHGDFRL
-1030 QNDPLLEYGN
+1030 QNDPMLEYGS
-1040 ADFDVRQRFV
+1040 ADFDVRQRLV

-1064 FGGNVSGVWNQIIG
+1064 FGGNASGVWNQIIG

-1106 DGGGEVASPSRPN
+1106 DGGGEVASASRPN

-1160 GTQNWDISLFK
+1160 GVQNWDISLFK
-1171 MFPINEE
+1171 IFPISEQ
-1178 KRLEFRAEF
+1178 KRIEFRAEF
-1187 FNAFNHYDPEFDNP
+1187 FNAFNHYDPEFSNP
-1201 ASFNSNIA
+1201 GNFSDTNIA

-1216 TAAETGCTNGSPNS
+1216 TAVDTGCANGSPNS

>member
-16 LIAATALPPKAV
+16 LVAATALPPKAV

-42 SGGAVIPGAKV
+42 SAGAVIPGAKV
-53 SVKDVDRGTEVV
+53 TVKDVDRGTEVV
-65 ITTSSQGEYVASPL
+65 VTTSSQGEYVASPL

-99 PIVVNIQERPEVDI
+99 PIVVNIQEHPEVDFA
-113 TLQVGSIH
+113 LQVGSIH

-175 SRINGSYGF
+175 SRINASYGF

-190 SAQNNF
+190 SEQNNF
-196 LLDGVDNNSNLAD
+196 LLDGIDNNSNLAD
-209 LLNETN
+209 LLNETA

-222 DAIAEFKVQT
+222 DAIAEFKMQT
-232 SAYSAEFGR
+232 NSYSAEFGR

-247 NAVVKSGTNSFHG
+247 NAAIKSGTNSFHG
-260 DLYEFI
+260 DLYEFL
-266 RNEKLDARNAFDAF
+266 RNDVLDARNAFDTT
-280 GRQPYKQNQFGAT
+280 RQPYKQNQFGAT

-325 TPAEVPQLTG
+325 TPGEVPQMAG
-335 GVVSGGGDF
+335 GVVVGGGNF
-344 SANLAGPTTF
+344 SGNLAGPTTF
-354 QDMSG
+354 QDTAG
-359 QFGSAGLTYN
+359 QFGPANATYN

-390 TRQTPQGAPI
+390 QVTA
-400 SGNFPTGFC
+400 SGSFPTGFC

-416 AGGMP
+416 SGGLP
-421 TNVFPAGMIDP
+421 TNIFPANMIDP

-444 NTTLQGNNFLSDPHR
+444 NATPTVNNGGNDFLSDPQR
-459 QESRNNFDVR
+459 RESRNNFDVR

-507 DGTEDNSYRSVALSE
+507 DGTEDNSYRSLALSE
-522 VHLFKSTLINEFRLG
+522 VHLFKPNLINEFRLG

-542 SHRYQINSNENISA
+542 SHRYQLNSNEDLSA
-556 QLDFPNVPYG
+556 QLNFPNVPFG
-566 PNNGGLPNITFGDG
+566 PDNGGLPNITFGDG

-587 TYLPSIE
+587 EYLPSIE

-606 WIRGRHSVKFGTEVR
+606 WIRGHHSLKFGTEVR

-626 IFQPAEARG
+626 IFQPAASRG
-635 SLDFSNDFT
+635 GLSFGNDFT
-644 DNPAEPGTGG
+644 DNPAAPGTGG

-664 SDGGGITSLH
+664 ADGGGITSLH
-674 NIDYRRQIYAGFAQD
+674 NIDYRRQIYAGFTQD

-700 LGLRYEVFGTVKE
+700 LGVRYEVFSTVKE

-725 NSMLVPSGQNEQL
+725 NSLLVPSGQNEQL
-738 TPTLGMS
+738 TPTLAAS
-745 IPITHGTRGLISP
+745 IPITHGSRGLISP
-758 DLNNFAPRIG
+758 DLANFAPRIG
-768 FAFRA
+768 LAFRA
-773 MDKLV
+773 TNKLV
-778 VRGGYGIFYGGQ
+778 VRSGYGIFYGGQ

-804 PFFSAESFSTPC
+804 PFFSAESFSQPC
-816 GNLAANPT
+816 TNLAANPM
-824 VTPGLPLNCSV
+824 VTPGLPLNCSI
-835 ASLNINGSN
+835 ASLNMNGSN
-844 TLANGFPSTALSDP
+844 TLANGFPPTALSNP
-858 NTPELY
+858 NAPELY

-869 LRTPYNQQWHFGV
+869 LRIPFNQQFHFGV

-898 SRGLKLFGF
+898 SHGQRLYGF
-907 YNGNEAAL
+907 YNGNQAAL

-931 VLACPTAERRPA
+931 PLSCPTAERRPA
-943 HAVAPGAPPGST
+943 HAIAPGAPPGST
-955 CDLSSSVTD
+955 CDLSPTD

-972 SIATFRSNDVSNYNS
+972 SIATFRSNDISNYNS

-1000 QFQAAYTWS
+1000 QFNVAYTLS

-1022 QNAGDFRL
+1022 QNQGDFRL
-1030 QNDPLLEYGN
+1030 QNNPMLEYGN
-1040 ADFDVRQRFV
+1040 ADFDVRQRFIF
-1050 LSYAYDLPFGKNKA
+1050 SYAYDLPFGKNKA
-1064 FGGNVSGVWNQIIG
+1064 FGGNASGVWNQIIG

-1087 ATTGNWYTPTDIA
+1087 ASTGNWYTPTDIS

-1106 DGGGEVASPSRPN
+1106 DGGGEVASASRPN

-1134 FNTCAFATNTIVGSF
+1134 FNTCAFATNTVIGSF
-1149 GDAGRNIIQGP
+1149 GDAGRNIVQGP
-1160 GTQNWDISLFK
+1160 GAQNWDISIFK
-1171 MFPINEE
+1171 FFPINEE

-1187 FNAFNHYDPEFDNP
+1187 FNAFNHYDPEFSNP
-1201 ASFNSNIA
+1201 GNFSDTNIA
-1209 TQHGLDE
+1209 TEHGLDE
-1216 TAAETGCTNGSPNS
+1216 TAAETGCPNGNSNS

>member
-1 MKRSGRNLLPFVLAV
+1 MKRTCRNLLPFLLAV
-16 LIAATALPPKAV
+16 LLVAMAAAPAAL
-28 GQKDSGGIAGVVRD
+28 GQKDSGAVAGVVRD
-42 SGGAVIPGAKV
+42 SAGAVVPGAKI
-53 SVKDVDRGTEVV
+53 SVKDVDRGTEMVV
-65 ITTSSQGEYVASPL
+65 TTSAQGEYVASPL

-86 TAEKEGF
+86 IAEKEGF

-99 PIVVNIQERPEVDI
+99 PIVVNIQEHPEVDI
-113 TLQVGSIH
+113 TLTVGSIR

-130 PQLQTET
+130 SQLQTET

-143 VNGQTATTL
+143 VNGQEATTL

-175 SRINGSYGF
+175 SRINASYGF

-190 SAQNNF
+190 SEQNNF
-196 LLDGVDNNSNLAD
+196 LLDGIDNNSNLAD
-209 LLNETN
+209 LLNETA

-247 NAVVKSGTNSFHG
+247 NAVIKSGTNGFHG

-266 RNEKLDARNAFDAF
+266 RNEKLDGRNAFDAF

-325 TPAEVPQLTG
+325 TPAMIAGNFSSLLDTNNVTG
-335 GVVSGGGDF
+335 
-344 SANLAGPTTF
+344 T
-354 QDMSG
+354 
-359 QFGSAGLTYN
+359 
-369 VLDCNNQQTYLG
+369 DCNGQPTYAG
-381 EIFNTRQTQ
+381 EIFNTRLTQ
-390 TRQTPQGAPI
+390 ALT
-400 SGNFPTGFC
+400 SSPTGFC
-409 GIPIGGY
+409 GVPIGGY
-416 AGGMP
+416 SGGFP
-421 TNVFPAGMIDP
+421 TNIFPAVDP
-432 LAAALSQYWPTP
+432 LAATLSTYWPTP
-444 NTTLQGNNFLSDPHR
+444 NADIGGNNFLSDPHR
-459 QESRNNFDVR
+459 QESRNNFDIR

-507 DGTEDNSYRSVALSE
+507 DGTEDNSYRSLALSE
-522 VHLFKSTLINEFRLG
+522 VHLFKSNVINEFRLG

-542 SHRYQINSNENISA
+542 SHRFQVNAGQNISA

-606 WIRGRHSVKFGTEVR
+606 WVRGHHSLKFGTEVR

-644 DNPAEPGTGG
+644 DNPAAPGTGG
-654 SSFATMLLGI
+654 SSFATMLLGVA
-664 SDGGGITSLH
+664 DGGGITSLH

-689 DWKANDRLTVN
+689 DWKASDRLTVN
-700 LGLRYEVFGTVKE
+700 LGLRYEVFSTVKE
-713 HNNEEGTFVFGP
+713 HNNEEGTFVYGP
-725 NSMLVPSGQNEQL
+725 NSILVPSGQNEPL
-738 TPTLGMS
+738 TPLLAGS
-745 IPITHGTRGLISP
+745 IPIEHGARGLISP

-804 PFFSAESFSTPC
+804 PFFSSESFSTPC
-816 GNLAANPT
+816 GNLAANPA
-824 VTPGLPLNCSV
+824 VTPGQPLNCSI
-835 ASLNINGSN
+835 ASLNMNGSN
-844 TLANGFPSTALSDP
+844 TLANGFPPTALSNP

-864 SIQPN
+864 SVSPN
-869 LRTPYNQQWHFGV
+869 LRTPYNQQWHFGL

-915 ATLPQYAA
+915 ATLPQFAA
-923 LCTANFGG
+923 PCIANFGG

-943 HAVAPGAPPGST
+943 HAVAPNAMPGST
-955 CDLSSSVTD
+955 CNLSPAD

-1022 QNAGDFRL
+1022 QNQGDFRL
-1030 QNDPLLEYGN
+1030 QNDPMLEYGN

-1050 LSYAYDLPFGKNKA
+1050 LSTAYELPFGKNKA
-1064 FGGNVSGVWNQIIG
+1064 FGGNASGVWNQIIG
-1078 NWQVAGITI
+1078 NWQVAGIVI
-1087 ATTGNWYTPTDIA
+1087 ATTGNWYTPTDIS

-1106 DGGGEVASPSRPN
+1106 DGGGEVANASRPN

-1125 GHPCVQGTL
+1125 GHPCVPGTL
-1134 FNTCAFATNTIVGSF
+1134 FNTCAFATNTVVGSF

-1171 MFPINEE
+1171 IFPIGEQ
-1178 KRLEFRAEF
+1178 KHLEFRAEF

-1201 ASFNSNIA
+1201 GSFNSNIA

-1216 TAAETGCTNGSPNS
+1216 TAAETGCSNGSPNS
-1230 NCAFGFAQ
+1230 NCGFGFAQ

>member
-1 MKRSGRNLLPFVLAV
+1 MKKSGRNLLPFVLAV
-16 LIAATALPPKAV
+16 LAVALALTPVAV
-28 GQKDSGGIAGVVRD
+28 GQKDSGGVAGVVRD
-42 SGGAVIPGAKV
+42 PAGAVVPAAKV
-53 SVKDVDRGTEVV
+53 TVRDVDRGTETVV
-65 ITTSSQGEYVASPL
+65 TTSSQGEYVASPL
-79 KIGNYSV
+79 KIGSYSV
-86 TAEKEGF
+86 SIEKAGF

-99 PIVVNIQERPEVDI
+99 PIVVNIQEHPEVDI
-113 TLQVGSIH
+113 TLQVGSTR
-121 EVMTITSEG
+121 EVMTITAEG
-130 PQLQTET
+130 SQLQTET
-137 SELGDV
+137 SELGQV
-143 VNGQTATTL
+143 VNGQEATTL

-175 SRINGSYGF
+175 SRINASYGF

-209 LLNETN
+209 LLNETA

-222 DAIAEFKVQT
+222 DAIGEFKVQT
-232 SAYSAEFGR
+232 NSYNAEFGR

-247 NAVVKSGTNSFHG
+247 NAAIKSGTNRFHG
-260 DLYEFI
+260 DMYEFI
-266 RNEKLDARNAFDAF
+266 RNEKLDARNPFDAF

-298 IKNRTFFF
+298 VKNRTFFF

-325 TPAEVPQLTG
+325 TPAMI
-335 GVVSGGGDF
+335 SGDF
-344 SANLAGPTTF
+344 SSFLDSSAVTGTDCAGKPTY
-354 QDMSG
+354 
-359 QFGSAGLTYN
+359 A
-369 VLDCNNQQTYLG
+369 G
-381 EIFNTRQTQ
+381 EIFNTRLTQ
-390 TRQTPQGAPI
+390 A
-400 SGNFPTGFC
+400 SASSPTGFC
-409 GIPIGGY
+409 GVPVGGY
-416 AGGMP
+416 NSSGQP
-421 TNVFPAGMIDP
+421 TNIFPTVDP
-432 LAAALSQYWPTP
+432 LAAALSKYWPTP
-444 NTTLQGNNFLSDPHR
+444 NANVAGNNFLSDPHR

-469 IDHKISDKDNAFG
+469 IDHKISDTDNAFG

-507 DGTEDNSYRSVALSE
+507 DGNEDNSYRSLALSE
-522 VHLFKSTLINEFRLG
+522 VHLFKPNLINEFRLG

-542 SHRYQINSNENISA
+542 SHRYQINANENVSA
-556 QLDFPNVPYG
+556 QLNFPNVPYG

-594 KQNSFVLTDNLT
+594 KQNSFVFTDNLT
-606 WIRGRHSVKFGTEVR
+606 WIRGHHSLKFGTEVR

-626 IFQPAEARG
+626 IFQPAESRG
-635 SLDFSNDFT
+635 ALSFGNDFT
-644 DNPAEPGTGG
+644 DNPAAPGTGG
-654 SSFATMLLGI
+654 SSFATMLLGVA
-664 SDGGGITSLH
+664 DGGGITSQH
-674 NIDYRRQIYAGFAQD
+674 NIDYRRQIYAGFTQD
-689 DWKANDRLTVN
+689 DWKASDRLTVN
-700 LGLRYEVFGTVKE
+700 LGLRYEVFSTVKE
-713 HNNEEGTFVFGP
+713 HSNEEGTFVFSSR
-725 NSMLVPSGQNEQL
+725 SMLVPSGQNEAL
-738 TPTLGMS
+738 TQTLGAS
-745 IPITHGTRGLISP
+745 IPIVHGTRGLISP
-758 DLNNFAPRIG
+758 DLNNFAPRVG

-773 MDKLV
+773 TDKLV
-778 VRGGYGIFYGGQ
+778 IRGGYGIFYGGQ

-804 PFFSAESFSTPC
+804 PFFSSEAFSTPC
-816 GNLAANPT
+816 GNLASNPAF
-824 VTPGLPLNCSV
+824 PAGNALNCSV
-835 ASLNINGSN
+835 ASLNIGGSN
-844 TLANGFPSTALSDP
+844 SLANGFPSTALSNP
-858 NTPELY
+858 NAPEVY
-864 SIQPN
+864 SVDPN

-887 ADTMLDVSYAG
+887 ADTMLDISYAG

-907 YNGNEAAL
+907 YNGNQAVP
-915 ATLPQYAA
+915 ATDPLFA
-923 LCTANFGG
+923 TACATNFGLLG
-931 VLACPTAERRPA
+931 CPTAPRRPA

-955 CDLSSSVTD
+955 CNLSLTD
-964 DCDPVFDT
+964 DCDPVFDV

-987 LQVRFEKRPTHGL
+987 LQVRLEKRPTHGL

-1030 QNDPLLEYGN
+1030 QTNPLTEYGN

-1050 LSYAYDLPFGKNKA
+1050 VSYAYELPFGKNQV
-1064 FGGNVSGVWNQIIG
+1064 FGGNASGVWNQIIG
-1078 NWQVAGITI
+1078 NWQVAGIAI
-1087 ATTGNWYTPTDIA
+1087 ASTGNWYTPTDIS

-1106 DGGGEVASPSRPN
+1106 DGGGEVSNPSRPN

-1125 GHPCVQGTL
+1125 GHRCVPGTL
-1134 FNTCAFATNTIVGSF
+1134 FNTCAFATNTVIGSF
-1149 GDAGRNIIQGP
+1149 GNAGRNIIQGP
-1160 GTQNWDISLFK
+1160 GSQNWDISLFK
-1171 MFPINEE
+1171 TFPISEQ
-1178 KRLEFRAEF
+1178 KRIEFRAEF

-1201 ASFNSNIA
+1201 GSFNTNIA

-1216 TAAETGCTNGSPNS
+1216 TAAQTGCTNGSLNS

>member
-1 MKRSGRNLLPFVLAV
+1 MKRTCRNPLPFVLAV
-16 LIAATALPPKAV
+16 LVVFTALTHTAI

-42 SGGAVIPGAKV
+42 SGGAVVPGAKV
-53 SVKDVDRGTEVV
+53 TVSDVDRGTETVV
-65 ITTSSQGEYVASPL
+65 TTGPQGEYVASPL
-79 KIGNYSV
+79 KIGRYNV
-86 TAEKEGF
+86 AAEKTGF

-99 PIVVNIQERPEVDI
+99 PITVNIQEHPEVDI
-113 TLQVGSIH
+113 SLQVGSIH
-121 EVMTITSEG
+121 EVMTITSQG

-137 SELGDV
+137 SELGQV

-175 SRINGSYGF
+175 SRINASYGF

-190 SAQNNF
+190 SEQNNF
-196 LLDGVDNNSNLAD
+196 LLDGIDNNSNLAD
-209 LLNETN
+209 LLNETA
-215 FVIQPSV
+215 FVIQPSI
-222 DAIAEFKVQT
+222 DAIEEFKVQT
-232 SAYSAEFGR
+232 NSYSAEFGR

-247 NAVVKSGTNSFHG
+247 NAVIKSGTNRFHG

-293 LGGPI
+293 LGGPL

-313 IRQATPFLELIP
+313 VRQATPFLELIP
-325 TPAEVPQLTG
+325 TPAM
-335 GVVSGGGDF
+335 VSGDF
-344 SANLAGPTTF
+344 SSFLDTSAPT
-354 QDMSG
+354 G
-359 QFGSAGLTYN
+359 VN
-369 VLDCNNQQTYLG
+369 DCNGKPTYAG
-381 EIFNTRQTQ
+381 EIFNTRATQ
-390 TRQTPQGAPI
+390 ALA
-400 SGNFPTGFC
+400 SSPTGFC
-409 GIPIGGY
+409 GVPIGGY
-416 AGGMP
+416 TSGGLP
-421 TNVFPAGMIDP
+421 TNMFPTTPTSLIDP
-432 LAAALSQYWPTP
+432 LAATLSTYWPTP
-444 NTTLQGNNFLSDPHR
+444 NANIGGNNFLSDPHR

-507 DGTEDNSYRSVALSE
+507 DGTEDNSYRSLALSE
-522 VHLFKSTLINEFRLG
+522 VHLFKPTVINEFRLG

-542 SHRYQINSNENISA
+542 SHRFQINSNENISA
-556 QLDFPNVPYG
+556 QLNFPNVPYG
-566 PNNGGLPNITFGDG
+566 PNNGGLPNITFDDG

-587 TYLPSIE
+587 EYLPSIE
-594 KQNSFVLTDNLT
+594 KQNSFVFTDNLT
-606 WIRGRHSVKFGTEVR
+606 WIRGHHSLKFGTEVR

-626 IFQPAEARG
+626 IFQPAASRG
-635 SLDFSNDFT
+635 GLGFGNVFT
-644 DNPAEPGTGG
+644 DNPADPGTGG
-654 SSFATMLLGI
+654 SSFASMLLGVA
-664 SDGGGITSLH
+664 GGGVITSLH

-689 DWKANDRLTVN
+689 DWKASDRLTVN
-700 LGLRYEVFGTVKE
+700 LGLRYEVFSTVKE
-713 HNNEEGTFVFGP
+713 HNNEEGTFVL
-725 NSMLVPSGQNEQL
+725 SSASILVPDGQNEPL
-738 TPTLGMS
+738 TPTLAAS
-745 IPITHGTRGLISP
+745 IPIIHGSRGLIPP
-758 DLNNFAPRIG
+758 DLRNFAPRIG
-768 FAFRA
+768 FAYRA

-778 VRGGYGIFYGGQ
+778 IRSGYGIFYGGQ

-804 PFFSAESFSTPC
+804 PFFSGESFSTPC
-816 GNLAANPT
+816 SNPAANPT
-824 VTPGLPLNCSV
+824 VAPGNANGLNCSV
-835 ASLNINGSN
+835 PQLNTVPTGGPTNTN
-844 TLANGFPSTALSDP
+844 TLASGFPANALSDP

-869 LRTPYNQQWHFGV
+869 LRIPYNQQWHFGV

-887 ADTMLDVSYAG
+887 ADTVLEVSYAG
-898 SRGLKLFGF
+898 SRGLHLYGF
-907 YNGNEAAL
+907 YNGNEAVPATDPRF
-915 ATLPQYAA
+915 ATLCNENGFTP
-923 LCTANFGG
+923 LS
-931 VLACPTAERRPA
+931 CPFAPRRP
-943 HAVAPGAPPGST
+943 VNGVTPGLPPGST
-955 CDLSSSVTD
+955 CDLNNATD
-964 DCDPVFDT
+964 PNNCNPVFNT

-1022 QNAGDFRL
+1022 QNQGDFRL

-1050 LSYAYDLPFGKNKA
+1050 LSYAYELPFGKNKA
-1064 FGGNVSGVWNQIIG
+1064 FGGNASGALNQIIG
-1078 NWQVAGITI
+1078 GWQVAGIVI
-1087 ATTGNWYTPTDIA
+1087 ATTGNWYTPTDIS

-1106 DGGGEVASPSRPN
+1106 DGGGEVASASRPN

-1125 GHPCVQGTL
+1125 GHPCVPGTL
-1134 FNTCAFATNTIVGSF
+1134 FNTCAFATNAVVGSF

-1171 MFPINEE
+1171 FFPIREQMHV
-1178 KRLEFRAEF
+1178 EFRAEF
-1187 FNAFNHYDPEFDNP
+1187 FNAFNHYDPEFSNP
-1201 ASFNSNIA
+1201 GNFSDTNIA
-1209 TQHGLDE
+1209 TQHG
-1216 TAAETGCTNGSPNS
+1216 SS
-1230 NCAFGFAQ
+1230 AFGFAQ

-1243 RFIQFALKFYF
+1243 RLIQFALKFYF

>member
-1 MKRSGRNLLPFVLAV
+1 MKRTCRNLLPVVLAV
-16 LIAATALPPKAV
+16 LLVAMVVPPVAL
-28 GQKDSGGIAGVVRD
+28 GQKDSGGIAGIVRD
-42 SGGAVIPGAKV
+42 SAGAVVPDAKI
-53 SVKDVDRGTEVV
+53 SVKDVDHGTETVV
-65 ITTSSQGEYVASPL
+65 TTSAQGEYVASPL
-79 KIGNYSV
+79 KIGSYSV
-86 TAEKEGF
+86 TAEKVGF

-99 PIVVNIQERPEVDI
+99 PITVNIQEHPEVDI
-113 TLQVGSIH
+113 TLTVGSIH

-130 PQLQTET
+130 LQLQTET

-143 VNGQTATTL
+143 VNGQEATTL

-175 SRINGSYGF
+175 SRINASYGF

-190 SAQNNF
+190 SEQNNF

-209 LLNETN
+209 LLNETA

-232 SAYSAEFGR
+232 NSYSAEFGR

-247 NAVVKSGTNSFHG
+247 NAVIKSGTNDFHG

-266 RNEKLDARNAFDAF
+266 RNEKFDARNAFDAF

-325 TPAEVPQLTG
+325 TPAEVAGNFSSLLTSTVTG
-335 GVVSGGGDF
+335 
-344 SANLAGPTTF
+344 T
-354 QDMSG
+354 
-359 QFGSAGLTYN
+359 
-369 VLDCNNQQTYLG
+369 DCNGQPTYAG
-381 EIFNTRQTQ
+381 EIFNTRLTQ
-390 TRQTPQGAPI
+390 PLA
-400 SGNFPTGFC
+400 SSPTGFC
-409 GIPIGGY
+409 GVPIGGY
-416 AGGMP
+416 SGGFP
-421 TNVFPAGMIDP
+421 TNIFPAVDP
-432 LAAALSQYWPTP
+432 LAASLSTYWPTP
-444 NTTLQGNNFLSDPHR
+444 NADIGGNNFLSDPHR
-459 QESRNNFDVR
+459 QESRNNFDIR

-507 DGTEDNSYRSVALSE
+507 DGTEDNSYRSLALSE
-522 VHLFKSTLINEFRLG
+522 VHLFKSNVINEFRLG

-542 SHRYQINSNENISA
+542 SHRFQVNADQNISA

-566 PNNGGLPNITFGDG
+566 LNNGGLPNITFGDG

-606 WIRGRHSVKFGTEVR
+606 WIRGRHSLKFGTEVR

-635 SLDFSNDFT
+635 ALGFGNDFT
-644 DNPAEPGTGG
+644 DNPAVPGTGG
-654 SSFATMLLGI
+654 SSFASMLLGVA
-664 SDGGGITSLH
+664 DGGGITSLH
-674 NIDYRRQIYAGFAQD
+674 DIDYRRQIYAGFAQD

-700 LGLRYEVFGTVKE
+700 LGLRYEVFSTVKE
-713 HNNEEGTFVFGP
+713 HNNEEGTFVYGP
-725 NSMLVPSGQNEQL
+725 NSMLVPSGQNEPLTQL
-738 TPTLGMS
+738 IGAS
-745 IPITHGTRGLISP
+745 IPIEHGSRGLISP

-773 MDKLV
+773 MNKLV
-778 VRGGYGIFYGGQ
+778 VRSGYGIFYGGQ

-804 PFFSAESFSTPC
+804 PFFSSESFSTPC
-816 GNLAANPT
+816 GNLAANPA
-824 VTPGLPLNCSV
+824 VTPGQPLNCSI
-835 ASLNINGSN
+835 ASLNMNGSN
-844 TLANGFPSTALSDP
+844 TLANGFPPTALSNP

-864 SIQPN
+864 SVSPN
-869 LRTPYNQQWHFGV
+869 LRTPYTQQWHFGV

-887 ADTMLDVSYAG
+887 ADTLLDVSYAG

-915 ATLPQYAA
+915 ATLPQFAA
-923 LCTANFGG
+923 LCIANFGG
-931 VLACPTAERRPA
+931 LLACPTAERRPA
-943 HAVAPGAPPGST
+943 QAVAPGAAPGST
-955 CDLSSSVTD
+955 CNLSVTD
-964 DCDPVFDT
+964 NCDPVFDT

-1064 FGGNVSGVWNQIIG
+1064 FGGNASGVWNQLIG

-1106 DGGGEVASPSRPN
+1106 DGGGEVASASRPN

-1125 GHPCVQGTL
+1125 GHPCVPGTL
-1134 FNTCAFATNTIVGSF
+1134 FNTCAFATNTVVGSF

-1171 MFPINEE
+1171 IFPINER

-1201 ASFNSNIA
+1201 GSFNTNIA

-1216 TAAETGCTNGSPNS
+1216 TAAQTGCTNGNTNS